1 MSSPQ
6 LASRLRPVRI
16 IDSTLREGEQFAG
29 ARFGSED
36 KLEIAR
42 RLDAFGVDY
51 VELTSPASSPQSRR
65 DLERIAA
72 LGLRAKVVAHVR
84 CHPADA
90 RAAIESGAQGVDLV
104 IGTSTL
110 LRRFSHG
117 KSMEQILELAVEVIG
132 LVASYGLEVRFS
144 GEDSFRSDLP
154 DLLWLYH
161 AAEAAGAARVGI
173 ADTVGVADP
182 LTVYDVVRTVRA
194 AVRCDIEFH
203 GHNDTG
209 CAVANAFA
217 ALQAGA
223 THVDTCVLGIGERN
237 GITSLGAFVAR
248 LYVEDPDAVRRR
260 YDLASLRDLERCVA
274 RRVGIEVPF
283 NNPVTGAC
291 AFTHR
296 AGIHAKAM
304 LSEPRTY
311 EILDPADF
319 GLERSI
325 DVAHRLTG
333 WNAVANRA
341 RQLAIALDER
351 EVRELT
357 RQIKE
362 LADERAICLADVD
375 ALLRGAKVPRLAGD
389 EVAR

>member
-1 MSSPQ
+1 MSSPH

-72 LGLRAKVVAHVR
+72 LELRAKVVAHVR
-84 CHPADA
+84 CHPDDA

-117 KSMEQILELAVEVIG
+117 KSMEQILEVAVEVIG